1 MTTHLG
7 ERYKEL
13 YVVVKN
19 ILPKDVIKVSEQYCL
34 FKMLNDF
41 TPETDPD
48 TLVPNTHSVY
58 GDSLM
63 ETLLIYTKPKIEEI
77 IKRKLIP
84 TYSYYRVYKPG
95 DTLEEHTD
103 RESCELSASITL
115 GCKYN
120 NTDDNYKWPLFVYAD
135 HEKRHLDTE
144 PGDAVIY
151 KGGQLIHGR
160 DRFEAGEYSYHIQV
174 FLHYIFEDGPYVE
187 QYTYDGRPG
196 IGCRKIKK

>member
-1 MTTHLG
+1 MTTHIG

-19 ILPKDVIKVSEQYCL
+19 ILPTEVIKISEQYSL
-34 FKMLNDF
+34 FKMLNEF
-41 TPETDPD
+41 TIETDEH

-63 ETLLIYTKPKIEEI
+63 ETLLLYTKPKIEEI

-95 DTLEEHTD
+95 DTLEEHMD

-115 GCKYN
+115 GYKYN
-120 NTDDNYKWPLFVYAD
+120 NTDDNYKWPLFVRAGD
-135 HEKRHLDTE
+135 EKRYLDTE

-151 KGGQLIHGR
+151 RGGHLAHGR

-187 QYTYDGRPG
+187 QYAYDGRTG
-196 IGCRKIKK
+196 IGCKKNKK